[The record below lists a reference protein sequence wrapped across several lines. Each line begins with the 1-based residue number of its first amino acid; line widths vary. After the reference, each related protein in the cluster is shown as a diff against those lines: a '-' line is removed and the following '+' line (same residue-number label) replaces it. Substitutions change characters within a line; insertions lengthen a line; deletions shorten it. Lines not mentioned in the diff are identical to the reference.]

1 MRNEDVRSFAK
12 CLLLLLATH
21 QRLSDFSQASLITSM
36 TWTASM
42 CVHVQLCHCMLQI
55 SREART
61 YVVVRRCVETHRAL
75 APLSSYGEWR
85 ASDAAGQSEHWQFS
99 IGFTRG
105 CVMHLFGCLSVRP
118 CSSFV
123 LRISPVHYIIA
134 LTTCLCA
141 PAWRPAALNMCR
153 KKEAQEMRITNHFI
167 HTLFIYNAYTHAYIC
182 MYVLYAL

>member
-1 MRNEDVRSFAK
+1 MCNCVIVCCK
-12 CLLLLLATH
+12 
-21 QRLSDFSQASLITSM
+21 SLGR
-36 TWTASM
+36 
-42 CVHVQLCHCMLQI
+42 H
-55 SREART
+55 ART
-61 YVVVRRCVETHRAL
+61 LLSGVAL
-75 APLSSYGEWR
+75 RHTEHSHLCQATVSGER
-85 ASDAAGQSEHWQFS
+85 VTQLAKASIGNFGFLA